1 MNIIYK
7 TTSGYIWHT
16 ISIMIIVALSTVGF
30 TYDKGLLSNVISL
43 SIFLIITFVLFYFNK
58 RIIFYSDR
66 IVLERFFISHAREEI
81 MHSSI
86 KRVNYEDA
94 LQVRFDNEK
103 LRIVYREGRREVKK
117 ILPLNLIPDET
128 LYEVIESFRQSGVR
142 TIVKSKKKVFQDKDK
157 V

>member
-1 MNIIYK
+1 MIYK
-7 TTSGYIWHT
+7 TTTGYIWHN
-16 ISIMIIVALSTVGF
+16 IGILSIIAVTSIGAVVE
-30 TYDKGLLSNVISL
+30 KGLPG
-43 SIFLIITFVLFYFNK
+43 FLWCLLILCLVFFLLFYFNK
-58 RIIFYSDR
+58 RIVFYSDR

-103 LRIVYREGRREVKK
+103 LRIVYRDGRREVKK
-117 ILPLNLIPDET
+117 VLPLNLIPDET
-128 LYEVIESFRQSGVR
+128 LYEVLDGFRKSGVK

>member
-1 MNIIYK
+1 MIYK
-7 TTSGYIWHT
+7 TDLYYKWHIVGILFIIGFSSIGAIMDKSMNGFVVIW
-16 ISIMIIVALSTVGF
+16 IVFFFVAFLS
-30 TYDKGLLSNVISL
+30 
-43 SIFLIITFVLFYFNK
+43 FYFNK

>member
-1 MNIIYK
+1 MIYK
-7 TTSGYIWHT
+7 TDLYYKWH
-16 ISIMIIVALSTVGF
+16 IVGITLPFSVASVIAAVDKDALA
-30 TYDKGLLSNVISL
+30 
-43 SIFLIITFVLFYFNK
+43 FLICLAIVLFILFLSFYFNK
-58 RIIFYSDR
+58 RIVFYSDR

-103 LRIVYREGRREVKK
+103 LRIVYRDGRREVKK
-117 ILPLNLIPDET
+117 VLPLNLIPDET
-128 LYEVIESFRQSGVR
+128 LYEVLDGFRKSGVK